1 MFFRH
6 WRFLV
11 VIMCFLIW
19 GYLLF
24 PATRLFPVIINLATV
39 NQNHNDNVGYQ
50 STKSIPTPF
59 QPLLINRIYLPSINH
74 NIHSLEKLESEN
86 FATPLNEIVDFSSA
100 GEPITIM
107 IFPGRDHSRH
117 SQPIEITF
125 LPDERCIFGDGK
137 ACVYPFI
144 SKHGKQVLF
153 TSVHSGI
160 GGEGEI
166 FRSVIEGTGINQ
178 GLYTA
183 HQVFGNINSL
193 TGSQV
198 TVLQADIEVNGLELI
213 AIIRIPPEQIKAYL
227 ALPVEKILDFAV
239 ELNVL
244 YPEVLKQDLLVIETC
259 GWRLPGETRYS
270 GLSDTSGSIYLG
282 LVRIAN

>member
-1 MFFRH
+1 MYFRH
-6 WRFLV
+6 WRILV
-11 VIMCFLIW
+11 VIICFLIG

-24 PATRLFPVIINLATV
+24 PATRLFPVIFNLATV
-39 NQNHNDNVGYQ
+39 NHSQNDYFGHQ
-50 STKSIPTPF
+50 FTTITPTPF
-59 QPLLINRIYLPSINH
+59 QPYLINRIYFPSINH
-74 NIHSLEKLESEN
+74 NVPRIEKLASDN
-86 FATPLNEIVDFSSA
+86 STTSLFEIVDFSSV
-100 GEPITIM
+100 GESITIK
-107 IFPGRDHSRH
+107 IIPDRDHLRH

-137 ACVYPFI
+137 ACVYPFL
-144 SKHGKQVLF
+144 SKHGNQVLF
-153 TSVHSGI
+153 TSVHSGV
-160 GGEGEI
+160 GGEGEL

-183 HQVFGNINSL
+183 HQVFENINLL

-198 TVLQADIEVNGLELI
+198 TLIQADVEIIGLELI
-213 AIIRIPPEQIKAYL
+213 AIIRIPPEQIKTYL
-227 ALPVEKILDFAV
+227 ALPVEKTLDFAV

-259 GWRLPGETRYS
+259 GWRLPGELRYS
-270 GLSDTSGSIYLG
+270 ELSDTSGSIYLG